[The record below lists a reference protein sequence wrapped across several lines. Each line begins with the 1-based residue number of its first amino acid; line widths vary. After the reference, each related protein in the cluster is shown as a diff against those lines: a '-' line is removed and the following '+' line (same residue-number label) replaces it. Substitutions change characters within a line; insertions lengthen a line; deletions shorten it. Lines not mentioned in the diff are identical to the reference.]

1 MYHLAEVFHWVI
13 LILFC
18 TIVFYYFNQEINS
31 RLDYMKTKNKNQ
43 ILKKFTEG
51 SRLSYLLLI
60 FFSRPTIYFL
70 LAVIL
75 YCSAVF
81 LNLSGKNLFLI
92 FLGFSI
98 IFYFVDI
105 IVLAIFRRYSLH
117 LLMKKVDKILD
128 TESGVKDDKKRRLW
142 LSELF
147 TEAEEILN
155 ELDARKL
162 ETKSRPALKGAE
174 EVRIKNKQLREL
186 NQKYKLL
193 EYELKTYHEYFPI
206 IEETSE
212 FILEDDSLFSSN
224 NDNNVNEIDPVK
236 RFLTKEEFN
245 KLSPTEK
252 SQKALDNYLSR
263 NHSKIEI
270 GRMYERYIGYKYEMD
285 GWTVKFTGI
294 IDNFDDL
301 GRDLICTK
309 GNKIEIVQCKNWSSR
324 KEIREKHLYQ
334 LFGTYIQ
341 FKIKQS
347 SNYKITPVF
356 THTTELSKTGKIVCK
371 ELGIRED
378 KIAMSKDYPMIKCN
392 INKSKKDKIYH
403 LPFDQQYDKVLIG
416 NNDGEFYAKT
426 VKEAESKKFRRAFR
440 YMGPA

>member
-1 MYHLAEVFHWVI
+1 
-13 LILFC
+13 
-18 TIVFYYFNQEINS
+18 
-31 RLDYMKTKNKNQ
+31 MKTKNKNQ

-270 GRMYERYIGYKYEMD
+270 GRMYER
-285 GWTVKFTGI
+285 
-294 IDNFDDL
+294 
-301 GRDLICTK
+301 
-309 GNKIEIVQCKNWSSR
+309 
-324 KEIREKHLYQ
+324 
-334 LFGTYIQ
+334 
-341 FKIKQS
+341 
-347 SNYKITPVF
+347 
-356 THTTELSKTGKIVCK
+356 
-371 ELGIRED
+371 
-378 KIAMSKDYPMIKCN
+378 
-392 INKSKKDKIYH
+392 
-403 LPFDQQYDKVLIG
+403 
-416 NNDGEFYAKT
+416 
-426 VKEAESKKFRRAFR
+426 
-440 YMGPA
+440 